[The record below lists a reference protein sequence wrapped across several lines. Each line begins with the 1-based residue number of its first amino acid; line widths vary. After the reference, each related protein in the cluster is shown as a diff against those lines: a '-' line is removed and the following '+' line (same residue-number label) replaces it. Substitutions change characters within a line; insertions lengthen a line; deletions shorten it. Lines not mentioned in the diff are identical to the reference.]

1 MAGISSLHCVS
12 NADEDII
19 KGTHL
24 FASRDRPIVG
34 IIAILAWI
42 IRLSS
47 SVSRPDS
54 LAGISSLHCVSN
66 ADDGSHS
73 DLPAIEGYFDQCRKL
88 VSDNAILLTALNASD
103 RIDASS

>member
-1 MAGISSLHCVS
+1 MLYSSQS
-12 NADEDII
+12 
-19 KGTHL
+19 KGHTYL
-24 FASRDRPIVG
+24 LRVTDRPIVG

-47 SVSRPDS
+47 SASRPDS

-66 ADDGSHS
+66 ADDGGHS

-88 VSDNAILLTALNASD
+88 VSDNAILLTALTVLD
-103 RIDASS
+103 RNDASS